1 MLVLWLPLVSAQG
14 FHASGSYHAN
24 PIGALLGGAGLGRR
38 DENGGQADGGLTV
51 SLEKGIRSQRLGTKG
66 SESGKQ

>member
-1 MLVLWLPLVSAQG
+1 MPVVATMPTPLE
-14 FHASGSYHAN
+14 
-24 PIGALLGGAGLGRR
+24 LLGGAGLGRR

-51 SLEKGIRSQRLGTKG
+51 SLEKGIRSQRLGTKW